1 MEGALEQKT
10 DRKNLVAQ
18 QKALAINLDPRKYGT
33 FAEIGAGQEVVRWF
47 FQVGG
52 AAGTIA
58 KSISAYDMTVSDAI
72 YGPSPRYVSRE
83 RLQTML
89 DYEYAL
95 LQERLQ
101 EKRGADTD
109 FFVFADTVAA
119 RNFKGTNECHGW
131 MGIKYQATPGA
142 EPSQILIH
150 VRMLDKDNV
159 AQQQALGI
167 IGVNLIYGALYHY
180 ASPDDLLHYLI
191 DDLSAERIEVDMIK
205 FSGPEF
211 QSIDHRLMS
220 LKLVQLELSDAA
232 MFSASGEVL
241 QPSEVLHKKPI
252 LVERGSF
259 RPVTHVNM
267 DMLYSARQQFVNHL
281 GMRQEGEPEPEVV
294 TLMELTMR
302 NLRAPGGD
310 IDYDDFLARA
320 DVLAATG
327 ATVLISDYFEYYRL
341 ASYLRSQTKLPI
353 GITMG
358 VPSLIDLF
366 DEKYY
371 EHLEGGILESFGRL
385 FRNDLTLYVYPLLDV
400 ASRQLVTVQKLKVAP
415 RLQGLYEHLA
425 ENGYI
430 ESIDF
435 YNRDYLRI
443 FSRDVLDKIGCGDPC
458 WETMVPAAVAKLIK
472 ERGLFGYRRPESPP
486 IEAAAAK

>member
-1 MEGALEQKT
+1 
-10 DRKNLVAQ
+10 
-18 QKALAINLDPRKYGT
+18 
-33 FAEIGAGQEVVRWF
+33 
-47 FQVGG
+47 
-52 AAGTIA
+52 
-58 KSISAYDMTVSDAI
+58 
-72 YGPSPRYVSRE
+72 
-83 RLQTML
+83 
-89 DYEYAL
+89 
-95 LQERLQ
+95 
-101 EKRGADTD
+101 
-109 FFVFADTVAA
+109 
-119 RNFKGTNECHGW
+119 
-131 MGIKYQATPGA
+131 MGVKYQATPGA

-180 ASPDDLLHYLI
+180 TAPDDLLNYLV
-191 DDLSAERIEVDMIK
+191 DDLTAERIEVDMIK

-211 QSIDHRLMS
+211 QGIDHRLMS

-232 MFSASGEVL
+232 MFSACGEVL

-267 DMLYSARQQFVNHL
+267 DMLYSARQQFVDHL
-281 GMRQEGEPEPEVV
+281 GIRKEGEAEPEVV

-302 NLRAPGGD
+302 NLRAPGGE

-327 ATVLISDYFEYYRL
+327 ATVLISDYFEFYRL
-341 ASYLRSQTKLPI
+341 ASYLRCHTKLPI

-400 ASRQLVTVQKLKVAP
+400 ASRHLVTVQKLRVAP
-415 RLQGLYEHLA
+415 RLQGLYDHLVQ
-425 ENGYI
+425 NGYI

-443 FSRDVLDKIGCGDPC
+443 FSPDVLEKIGKGDPD
-458 WETMVPAAVAKLIK
+458 WETMVPSSVAKIIK
-472 ERGLFGYRRPESPP
+472 ERGFFGCRRPEAPA
-486 IEAAAAK
+486 IEAAAAR